1 MRSTVQPS
9 LLFLQIRR
17 LKKLGIDKTDPNE
30 LTEDEK
36 YKFSYLNIDPETITW
51 QRVVDT
57 NDRLGNCA

>member
-1 MRSTVQPS
+1 M
-9 LLFLQIRR
+9 LFLQIRR

-57 NDRLGNCA
+57 NDRLNNCA